1 MPAPLSES
9 QADLLWPGSRLAD
22 DAFAPAHVLHRLI
35 SSKDVA
41 ARLGVSQA
49 TVLRAVA
56 RGLLRPALVTPG
68 GHRRFSADE
77 VEAFAEGLQDDP
89 DGARLLTT
97 GEAARLL
104 GVSQP
109 TLNRAV
115 RRGRIHPTLT
125 TPGGHRR
132 FDSAELS
139 AALYFEGTQ

>member
-1 MPAPLSES
+1 
-9 QADLLWPGSRLAD
+9 
-22 DAFAPAHVLHRLI
+22 
-35 SSKDVA
+35 
-41 ARLGVSQA
+41 VSQA

-68 GHRRFSADE
+68 GHRRFS
-77 VEAFAEGLQDDP
+77 AEGLQDDP

-139 AALYFEGTQ
+139 AALYFEGTL

>member
-1 MPAPLSES
+1 MMR
-9 QADLLWPGSRLAD
+9 LLQHTS
-22 DAFAPAHVLHRLI
+22 LHRLI
-35 SSKDVA
+35 SSKDA
-41 ARLGVSQA
+41 ATRLGVSQA

-56 RGLLRPALVTPG
+56 RGLLRPALITPG
-68 GHRRFSADE
+68 GHRRFNPRE
-77 VEAFAEGLQDDP
+77 VEAFAERLQDEP
-89 DGARLLTT
+89 EGARLVST

-115 RRGRIHPTLT
+115 RQGRLHPTLT

-139 AALYFEGTQ
+139 ASLYVEDIP

>member
-1 MPAPLSES
+1 
-9 QADLLWPGSRLAD
+9 
-22 DAFAPAHVLHRLI
+22 
-35 SSKDVA
+35 VA
-41 ARLGVSQA
+41 VRLGVSQA

-68 GHRRFSADE
+68 GHRRFDERE
-77 VEAFAEGLQDDP
+77 VEALADSLQDEP
-89 DGARLLTT
+89 EGARLVTT
-97 GEAARLL
+97 GEAAKLL

-115 RRGRIHPTLT
+115 RRGRLRPTLT

-139 AALYFEGTQ
+139 AALYFEGTSR

>member
-1 MPAPLSES
+1 M
-9 QADLLWPGSRLAD
+9 
-22 DAFAPAHVLHRLI
+22 I

-41 ARLGVSQA
+41 TRLGVSQA
-49 TVLRAVA
+49 TVARAVG
-56 RGLLRPALVTPG
+56 RGLLRAAMITPG
-68 GHRRFSADE
+68 GHRRFSEAD
-77 VEAFAEGLQDDP
+77 VEAYALSLQDEP
-89 DGARLLTT
+89 DGARLITT

-115 RRGRIHPTLT
+115 RRGLLHPTLT

-139 AALYFEGTQ
+139 AALYFEDEI